1 MDERADYIHRICE
14 LTHKLEVRANVC
26 RGLYPVFKAA
36 DFLRISLDRLPLP
49 DLLKE
54 EDVVT
59 LETGKLEE
67 LCSWLETMLHHPETS
82 LQMNALS
89 LIRRGEGTPFRAAPS
104 DTALEGG
111 L

>member
-54 EDVVT
+54 GTQYGSYRCALLDETVRFALLLQLTGLIVVT
-59 LETGKLEE
+59 DRTQL
-67 LCSWLETMLHHPETS
+67 
-82 LQMNALS
+82 
-89 LIRRGEGTPFRAAPS
+89 RPS
-104 DTALEGG
+104 CLA
-111 L
+111 